1 MEVDE
6 ITRTFHEASKYRNDH
21 LRKAIGCFQENT
33 LTDDALEKARSKNGR
48 YANTPENRKLG
59 RVGLP
64 YEKPTFERIVLPS
77 KPTWGYTVDDFN
89 SGHRV
94 SVSDLGHGDKI
105 IVHVKNRYGCH
116 SYSVGAIIKHLEGD
130 EFEVKIDGSRS
141 KVGGGKFVDP
151 VKVGDIRLLR
161 KVSAPSPAEEAKRA
175 NRVRSKENSQSG
187 SYGAKVSVADL
198 PASRTLRSNG
208 TWGTEH
214 DGDDD

>member
-1 MEVDE
+1 MDE
-6 ITRTFHEASKYRNDH
+6 IT
-21 LRKAIGCFQENT
+21 KAIH
-33 LTDDALEKARSKNGR
+33 DSRDALHDRVTAGFFEKARSKDGR
-48 YANTPENRKLG
+48 YADTPENRKKG
-59 RVGLP
+59 RVGMP

-141 KVGGGKFVDP
+141 KLGGGKFADP

-161 KVSAPSPAEEAKRA
+161 KVSAPSYEEETKRA

-214 DGDDD
+214 DE